1 MNKIDLVKK
10 GLIPKYITAEQAAE
24 IQRLRTIDDIKN
36 MIRLKNIKSKKLDTG
51 ERVVDTLDLLRDNK
65 RCDCWFSQDQR
76 ERRVRYLKRLMKSD
90 AV

>member
-10 GLIPKYITAEQAAE
+10 GLIPKYITAEQAAKIE
-24 IQRLRTIDDIKN
+24 RGGTIEKMQYKIEK
-36 MIRLKNIKSKKLDTG
+36 KFVKSKKLDTG
-51 ERVVDTLDLLRDNK
+51 ERVIDTLDLLNK
-65 RCDCWFSQDQR
+65 FKSQDYWFSQDQR